1 MVLQSTSLP
10 VNASSLGA
18 IPQVDRMSHLEALG
32 RLWPLVR
39 IDAHLLVDLTYEN
52 LFPWRLFLAN
62 VASALEAIG
71 NENVEEVCLVHP
83 STDGDLVTLRITAGT
98 SPPHVHHLQLH
109 PRFNKDGVLVKMKAL
124 MN

>member
-1 MVLQSTSLP
+1 
-10 VNASSLGA
+10 
-18 IPQVDRMSHLEALG
+18 MSHLEALG

-39 IDAHLLVDLTYEN
+39 IDAHLLVDLTNEN
-52 LFPWRLFLAN
+52 VFPWRLFLAN

-109 PRFNKDGVLVKMKAL
+109 PRFNKDGVLVKVKAL